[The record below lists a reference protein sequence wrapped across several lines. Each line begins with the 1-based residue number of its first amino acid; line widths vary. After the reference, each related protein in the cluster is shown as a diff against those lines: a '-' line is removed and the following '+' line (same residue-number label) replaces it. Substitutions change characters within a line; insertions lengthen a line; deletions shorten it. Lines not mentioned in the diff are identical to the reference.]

1 MEHIPHRWPQPAAAL
16 ALAAASGRGLH
27 ELMFRELQ
35 PFRHNRGRL
44 DVCATATHSALYL
57 LRRAPSLGALLSLV
71 HRVCVAQLYPYH
83 PAG

>member
-44 DVCATATHSALYL
+44 DVCATATHTVHHTYYAVHL
-57 LRRAPSLGALLSLV
+57 PSV
-71 HRVCVAQLYPYH
+71 RC
-83 PAG
+83 